1 MVGTSID
8 KAIADASAR
17 IPRREAELLAA
28 HVLRVDR
35 TWLATH
41 ARHVPDAAQAA
52 TYDMTVEARALGTP
66 VAYLLGEREFYSRP
80 FRVDNRVLIPR
91 PETETLVEAA
101 LERVPAAAASVLDLG
116 TGSGAI
122 ALTLALERPQWAVTA
137 VDASEGA
144 LDCAQENAEALGC
157 GSVVFLLSDWYAAL
171 EGWRFDAIVANP
183 PYVAAH
189 DRHLDEG
196 DLRFE
201 PRQALT
207 DDSEDGLG
215 SIRAIV
221 AGAGA
226 HLNPGGW
233 LLLEHGYDQAE
244 ACRALFAAH
253 GYTDFAA
260 IADLAGIARVAAGR
274 FPS

>member
-1 MVGTSID
+1 VGATID
-8 KAIADASAR
+8 KAIAAAAAR
-17 IPRREAELLAA
+17 IPRREAEILAA
-28 HVLRVDR
+28 HVLDVDR

-41 ARHVPDAAQAA
+41 SGHVPDGAQAA
-52 TYDMTVEARALGTP
+52 TFALTVEARALGTP

-80 FRVDNRVLIPR
+80 FRVDPRVLIPR

-101 LERVPAAAASVLDLG
+101 LARVPASAATVLDLG

-137 VDASEGA
+137 VDASQGA
-144 LDCAQENAEALGC
+144 LDCAQENAESLGC
-157 GSVVFLLSDWYAAL
+157 EGVLFALSDWYAAL

-183 PYVAAH
+183 PYVAQA
-189 DRHLDEG
+189 DPHLARG

-207 DDSEDGLG
+207 DDSEDGLD

-274 FPS
+274 RPS

>member
-1 MVGTSID
+1 M
-8 KAIADASAR
+8 AIAEASAR

-35 TWLATH
+35 AWLATH
-41 ARHVPDAAQAA
+41 PRHVPDAEQAA
-52 TYDMTVEARALGTP
+52 TYDLTVEARALGTP

-116 TGSGAI
+116 TGSGAV

-157 GSVVFLLSDWYAAL
+157 GDVVFLLSDWYAAL

-183 PYVAAH
+183 PYVAQA
-189 DRHLDEG
+189 DPHLAQG

-253 GYTDFAA
+253 GYADFAA
-260 IADLAGIARVAAGR
+260 VADLAGIARVAAGR

>member
-1 MVGTSID
+1 VGTPID
-8 KAIADASAR
+8 KAIAAAASR

-28 HVLRVDR
+28 FVLGVDR
-35 TWLATH
+35 TWIATH
-41 ARHVPDAAQAA
+41 GEHVPDPAQAA
-52 TYDMTVEARALGTP
+52 TFELTVEARALGTP

-80 FRVDNRVLIPR
+80 FRVDPRVLIPR
-91 PETETLVEAA
+91 PETETLVDAA
-101 LERVPAAAASVLDLG
+101 LERVPADPANVLDLG

-157 GSVVFLLSDWYAAL
+157 EGVVFVLSDWYAAL
-171 EGWRFDAIVANP
+171 EGWQFDLVVANP
-183 PYVAAH
+183 PYVAQA
-189 DRHLDEG
+189 DPHLAEG

-201 PRQALT
+201 PRQALS
-207 DDSEDGLG
+207 DDSEDGLD
-215 SIRAIV
+215 SIRVIV
-221 AGAGA
+221 AGAAA
-226 HLNPGGW
+226 HLHPGGW

-244 ACRALFAAH
+244 AARALYAAH
-253 GYTDFAA
+253 GFIDFAA

-274 FPS
+274 RAS

>member
-1 MVGTSID
+1 VARTLD
-8 KAIADASAR
+8 RLIAEAGKR
-17 IPRREAELLAA
+17 LPRREAELLAA
-28 HVLRVDR
+28 HVFGRDR
-35 TWLATH
+35 AWIATH
-41 ARHVPDAAQAA
+41 GDHVPDAAHEA
-52 TYDMTVEARALGTP
+52 TYELTVQARALGTP

-80 FRVDNRVLIPR
+80 FRVDARVLIPR

-101 LERVPAAAASVLDLG
+101 LARVPAGPATVLDLG
-116 TGSGAI
+116 TGSGAV
-122 ALTLALERPQWAVTA
+122 ALTLALERPQWALTA

-157 GSVVFLLSDWYAAL
+157 DSVLFVLSDWYAAL
-171 EGWRFDAIVANP
+171 EGWHFDLIVANP
-183 PYVAAH
+183 PYVAQA
-189 DRHLDEG
+189 DPHLALG

-207 DDSEDGLG
+207 DDSADGLA

-221 AGAGA
+221 AGAAA

-233 LLLEHGYDQAE
+233 LQLEHGYDQAG

-253 GYTDFAA
+253 GFTEFTA
-260 IADLAGIARVAAGR
+260 IADLAGIARVATGR
-274 FPS
+274 RES

>member
-1 MVGTSID
+1 VGASID
-8 KAIADASAR
+8 KAIAAAASR

-28 HVLRVDR
+28 HVLGVNR
-35 TWLATH
+35 TWIATH
-41 ARHVPDAAQAA
+41 GEHVPEPEHAA
-52 TYDMTVEARALGTP
+52 TFELTVEARALGTP

-80 FRVDNRVLIPR
+80 FRVDPRVLIPR

-101 LERVPAAAASVLDLG
+101 LARVPAGPATVLDLG

-122 ALTLALERPQWAVTA
+122 ALTLALERPKWALTA

-157 GSVVFLLSDWYAAL
+157 EGVVFVLSDWYAAL
-171 EGWRFDAIVANP
+171 DGWQFDLIVANP
-183 PYVAAH
+183 PYVAQA
-189 DRHLDEG
+189 DPHLAEG

-207 DDSEDGLG
+207 DDSEDGLA

-221 AGAGA
+221 GGAAA

-244 ACRALFAAH
+244 ACRALYAAH
-253 GYTDFAA
+253 GFAEFTA

-274 FPS
+274 RAS

>member
-1 MVGTSID
+1 MGTSID
-8 KAIADASAR
+8 KAIAEASAR
-17 IPRREAELLAA
+17 IPRREAELLSA

-35 TWLATH
+35 AWLATH

-52 TYDMTVEARALGTP
+52 TYDLTVEARALGTP

-116 TGSGAI
+116 TGSGAV

-157 GSVVFLLSDWYAAL
+157 GDVVFLLSDWYAAL

-183 PYVAAH
+183 PYVAQA
-189 DRHLDEG
+189 DPHLAQG

-207 DDSEDGLG
+207 DDSEDGLD

-260 IADLAGIARVAAGR
+260 VADLAGIARVAAGR